1 MWPSFGSPL
10 ALPWPIKPAPRFPA
24 TTIQLKNHLSL
35 AVRLGMGDYKQL
47 WKRLTG
53 DCCLTALW
61 PSRHY
66 WGPFSWLSSSADRY
80 TVVVTGNWGGG
91 AGRSPSWLCVSSVGE
106 IKKKKKKHWEPL
118 KEKQQSGRDGGEIWD
133 RFNLVEPTLQM
144 RSRGFSSYH
153 RCRPS
158 LRMNFLCGL
167 RTCQGGWQSGLPS
180 H

>member
-91 AGRSPSWLCVSSVGE
+91 AGRSSSWLCVSSVGE
-106 IKKKKKKHWEPL
+106 IKKKKKSIGAIKRKATICEGWGWN
-118 KEKQQSGRDGGEIWD
+118 SG
-133 RFNLVEPTLQM
+133 NQL
-144 RSRGFSSYH
+144 
-153 RCRPS
+153 
-158 LRMNFLCGL
+158 
-167 RTCQGGWQSGLPS
+167 SGCVHVDFPPRIDVAPPCV
-180 H
+180 